1 MKDRKIIILK
11 YFSLLYTYQAD
22 SDRVWYLHSVYSLKA
37 GRSKREVTSD
47 SHNTLEP
54 RIGRNVIRIRVSR
67 RPQQTADLNLSS
79 SVDTKNKQQAT
90 LMPILIGLSVLL
102 LIILIVLI
110 VVIRRRKKRS
120 SPPPSPTNTIT
131 VVGRSGKAMV
141 VQLPDSKSTVQ
152 RSEV

>member
-1 MKDRKIIILK
+1 
-11 YFSLLYTYQAD
+11 
-22 SDRVWYLHSVYSLKA
+22 
-37 GRSKREVTSD
+37 
-47 SHNTLEP
+47 
-54 RIGRNVIRIRVSR
+54 
-67 RPQQTADLNLSS
+67 
-79 SVDTKNKQQAT
+79 VDTKNKQQAT

>member
-11 YFSLLYTYQAD
+11 YCSLLYSYQAD

-37 GRSKREVTSD
+37 RRNKREVTSD
-47 SHNTLEP
+47 GHSTHEP
-54 RIGRNVIRIRVSR
+54 RIGRNMIRIRISR
-67 RPQQTADLNLSS
+67 RRQQTADLNLSS
-79 SVDTKNKQQAT
+79 SVDTKDEQQAT

-110 VVIRRRKKRS
+110 VVIRRRKKHS

-141 VQLPDSKSTVQ
+141 VQLPNSKSTVQ